1 MLVFS
6 DVVSC
11 KRSNKRNVR

>member
-6 DVVSC
+6 DAVSC
-11 KRSNKRNVR
+11 KRSNKRSVR